1 MSQRLAAL
9 TALFAFVLLVMGA
22 LLWGGNIGLGDN
34 GPSRVSFQIATG
46 STESL
51 YFPVGQAMA
60 GLISHPAGVARCE
73 TATVCG
79 PAGVI
84 LSARTSEG
92 AADNL
97 RSVNAG
103 TVDSGLSEGDVIAA
117 AVAGQGAFRRG
128 GRARHLR
135 VIASLFTEPAHL
147 VVSVKSNIHSVSDL
161 RGKRVMLGGAENT
174 GAIFRTRAILAA
186 YRVPEQRLRIVRPDA
201 GNPVQL
207 LREGKIDA
215 FFATAGVPIEG
226 VRDLTARGL
235 ALLVPLDGEGR
246 DRLVRAMPQLS
257 PAVIAA
263 GAYPRI
269 GPVETVA
276 TRSYWV
282 TRDSE
287 PDSLIYGLTRALFN
301 PANRGVL
308 SASHP
313 SAREI
318 NLDHAAENPPAPLHQ
333 GAARF
338 YREAGKLN

>member
-9 TALFAFVLLVMGA
+9 IALFAFLLLVMGA
-22 LLWGGNIGLGDN
+22 WLWGGNIGLDAA
-34 GPSRVSFQIATG
+34 GPSRIAFQVATG
-46 STESL
+46 STEGN
-51 YFPVGQAMA
+51 YFTVGQAMA
-60 GLISHPAGVARCE
+60 GLLSHPAGVARCE

-84 LSARTSEG
+84 LSARTSAG

-97 RSVNAG
+97 RGVNSG
-103 TVDSGLSEGDVIAA
+103 TVDSGLSEGDVIAS

-128 GRARHLR
+128 RLRHLR
-135 VIASLFTEPAHL
+135 VIASLFSEQTHL
-147 VVSVKSNIHSVSDL
+147 VVAAKSGIQSVADL

-174 GAIFRTRAILAA
+174 GAIFRARAILAA
-186 YRVPEQRLRIVRPDA
+186 WRVPEQRLRVVAQDA
-201 GNPVQL
+201 GNPAQL
-207 LREGKIDA
+207 LQAGRIDA
-215 FFATAGVPIEG
+215 FIVTAGVPIEG
-226 VRDLTARGL
+226 VHDLVARGL
-235 ALLVPLDGEGR
+235 ARLVPLDGEGR
-246 DRLVRAMPQLS
+246 DRLIRAVPQLS
-257 PAVIAA
+257 PAVMTAY
-263 GAYPRI
+263 GA
-269 GPVETVA
+269 PVETVS
-276 TRSYWV
+276 TRAYWV

-318 NLDHAAENPPAPLHQ
+318 ILDHAAENPPAPLHP

-338 YREAGKLN
+338 YREAGRLN